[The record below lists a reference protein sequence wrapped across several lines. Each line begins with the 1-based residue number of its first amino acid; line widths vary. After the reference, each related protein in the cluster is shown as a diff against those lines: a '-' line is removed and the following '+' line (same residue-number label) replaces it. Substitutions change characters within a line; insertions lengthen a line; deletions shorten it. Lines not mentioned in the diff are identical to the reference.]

1 MKEKSN
7 KQKKPKII
15 QLMPQGVFYK
25 GKAKDYPGIKEL
37 IKNKNKKSQGGEIMT
52 KNKIKTLVNHPM
64 DHPDVIAVAKIKK
77 EDREEFEEKYPKF
90 SKLTGIAKGSDK
102 EDKESAKR
110 MVDYLQT
117 IGAKKRTATE
127 GSFAKGGLVRSGK
140 PKIAKKGWR

>member
-1 MKEKSN
+1 M
-7 KQKKPKII
+7 
-15 QLMPQGVFYK
+15 
-25 GKAKDYPGIKEL
+25 AK
-37 IKNKNKKSQGGEIMT
+37 

-110 MVDYLQT
+110 TVDYLQT

-127 GSFAKGGLVRSGK
+127 GSFAKGGIVKSGK

>member
-1 MKEKSN
+1 MSDKE
-7 KQKKPKII
+7 
-15 QLMPQGVFYK
+15 
-25 GKAKDYPGIKEL
+25 
-37 IKNKNKKSQGGEIMT
+37 

-127 GSFAKGGLVRSGK
+127 GSFAKGGRASFRGGGMC
-140 PKIAKKGWR
+140 KKGMNKKARGANS

>member
-1 MKEKSN
+1 M
-7 KQKKPKII
+7 
-15 QLMPQGVFYK
+15 
-25 GKAKDYPGIKEL
+25 AK
-37 IKNKNKKSQGGEIMT
+37 

-64 DHPDVIAVAKIKK
+64 DHPDVIAVA
-77 EDREEFEEKYPKF
+77 KYPKF

-127 GSFAKGGLVRSGK
+127 GSFAKGGIVKSGK